1 MQAELLKYQQI
12 DAQKRKIEAEIA
24 GSEERKKAADMQNY
38 LKDCQAKLQ
47 KLEGASETILR
58 NYKRASAFM
67 QDLNKRAKEL
77 NAQAKK
83 ANNEQVASIKKIV
96 LDYVDKMSKIEKE
109 ASALAVQAKQIARE
123 VETVMKN
130 AVTAKKNYST
140 YKNAYDAVRASR
152 EPEIKKLQESMQEQ
166 KKKVDPK
173 LMHLYEV
180 KADAKTFPIF
190 VPVKEGRCSGC
201 HVELSAAMKKK
212 LTEQKMVEC
221 ENCGRYI
228 YE

>member
-1 MQAELLKYQQI
+1 MQKELLKYQQI
-12 DAQKRKIEAEIA
+12 DAKKRKIDAEIA
-24 GSEERKKAADMQNY
+24 SSDERKKAADMQNY
-38 LKDCQAKLQ
+38 LKECQAKLQ
-47 KLEGASETILR
+47 KFETASETILR

-77 NAQAKK
+77 NAQAQK
-83 ANNEQVASIKKIV
+83 ATAEQIASIKKIV
-96 LDYVDKMSKIEKE
+96 ADYADKMGKIEKE
-109 ASALAVQAKQIARE
+109 VTALAVQAKQISRE

-152 EPEIKKLQESMQEQ
+152 EPEIKALLAQMQEQ
-166 KKKVDPK
+166 KSKVDPK
-173 LMHLYEV
+173 LMHMYEI

-212 LTEQKMVEC
+212 LAEQKMVEC